1 VTAPKHSPRVASCPS
16 GEYPGEFV
24 DLDRSSPTLDSVGS
38 LAALLLSGSPSY
50 RRVIVGDS
58 PSPIIDVS
66 GSHVEGSRRESR
78 AEKIRD
84 ARAGRAR
91 AKSRA
96 AETARCRWDG
106 GFAICAYST
115 NERAQRHFA
124 VLVYCIIGRFDEYR
138 RSATLIPLSPRH

>member
-1 VTAPKHSPRVASCPS
+1 VASCPS

-38 LAALLLSGSPSY
+38 LTALLLSGSPSY

-96 AETARCRWDG
+96 AETARCHG
-106 GFAICAYST
+106 GTAIR
-115 NERAQRHFA
+115 NLRVLDKRA
-124 VLVYCIIGRFDEYR
+124 G
-138 RSATLIPLSPRH
+138 ATAFRGFGLLHNWAFR